1 MPMLAWDNGTYIETA
16 GHHGENII
24 ASAMQT
30 AEAQKVPANN
40 ITKNFSIILNIIFY
54 SKSQ

>member
-1 MPMLAWDNGTYIETA
+1 MLAWDNGTYIETA